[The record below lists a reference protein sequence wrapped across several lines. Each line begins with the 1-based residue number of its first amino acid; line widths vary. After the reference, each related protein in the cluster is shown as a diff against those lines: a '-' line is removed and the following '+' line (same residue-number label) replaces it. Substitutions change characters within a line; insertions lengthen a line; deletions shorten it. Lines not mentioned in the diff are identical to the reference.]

1 MSEVEVT
8 SAGLAEVSPAGRAVI
23 ASLALHRVSL
33 FPMEGGFSEPFP
45 GSEAFFQRAVAV
57 SKALASGEPA
67 TDELAEVL
75 EVYNELVQPDGE
87 HIEEPDGPGA
97 WGLDVLDIAGYVLE
111 AWDDP
116 DSSAETVADA
126 LDAMHSFADALEEM
140 IPVVRDGDDPVDL
153 RELEIRRQ
161 VDDLADVRAA
171 TALDCID
178 VAAVDR
184 LYTASLPLAHAYRER
199 IGLLP

>member
-8 SAGLAEVSPAGRAVI
+8 TAELAEVSPAGRAVI

-33 FPMEGGFSEPFP
+33 FPMEGEFSDLFP
-45 GSEAFFQRAVAV
+45 GSEAFLQRAVAV
-57 SKALASGEPA
+57 SRTLASGEPA

-75 EVYNELVQPDGE
+75 EVYNELVEPDGE
-87 HIEEPDGPGA
+87 HIDEPDGPGA
-97 WGLDVLDIAGYVLE
+97 WGMDVLDIAGYVLE
-111 AWDDP
+111 AWGDP

-140 IPVVRDGDDPVDL
+140 IPVVRDGDDPADL
-153 RELEIRRQ
+153 RELEIQRQ
-161 VDDLADVRAA
+161 VADVRAV
-171 TALDCID
+171 TARGGMD
-178 VAAVDR
+178 AAAIDR
-184 LYTASLPLAHAYRER
+184 LYAASLPLAHAYRER

>member
-57 SKALASGEPA
+57 SKALASGELT

-75 EVYNELVQPDGE
+75 EVYNDLVQPDGE

-97 WGLDVLDIAGYVLE
+97 WGMDVLDIAGYVLE

-140 IPVVRDGDDPVDL
+140 IPVVRDGDDPADL
-153 RELEIRRQ
+153 RELEIQRQ
-161 VDDLADVRAA
+161 VDDVADVRAL
-171 TALDCID
+171 TARGGID
-178 VAAVDR
+178 AAAIDR
-184 LYTASLPLAHAYRER
+184 LYAASLPLAHAYRER